1 MFYAGVIIS
10 ILCGYGVRTLNIAPV
25 PDGVVLFGKER
36 LLRENGQ
43 VTVFAV
49 IDLDDSA
56 FANTMAPIAEK
67 IEGYIHDLRVD
78 MRPEVQRLLSNRL
91 QRVMRNSSK
100 SNRMR
105 RGLINFV
112 GQVGKAL
119 FGLATEEDLTQVQT
133 GMQQIADQTDVLISD
148 HNKLVAIVNRV
159 GAEQIS
165 QLNKVNE
172 LVNRTN
178 VLHTQITAV
187 STYVSEIVQNISIAW
202 THMKFRTN
210 VEYLIS
216 DVESRYRD
224 FQELRN
230 YMRDLKLSC
239 EVGSV
244 TEELLP
250 VQLLRRIISDSR
262 NQNSLTN
269 EWYYRTLK
277 VETMFR
283 DRSGRLVC
291 KYTVPLLASE
301 PYLAYNIHTY
311 PVFNPNA
318 SLALRLYHDVYV
330 AIGTRTGELF
340 YPEQCKGIDPVVC
353 HAGLRYDKS
362 RELCVRGLIS
372 GSPQQQSRC
381 PVSLFKSIDNSQ
393 SVKEVTRNKFVVH
406 TPHEHY
412 SYRCPDQKPLVDEI
426 TYGTY
431 VIEIDQNCLLDT
443 SSWMLEGLTYHEI
456 YQYFNISDIE
466 IPNIPIL
473 NSNSWHKFHTLLIDA
488 NVIDRLDLPT
498 FDDVPTIS
506 PMHVHLE
513 VKKPFYKLWFFWLIL
528 LIIVVILGMISLYV
542 YFNGCLTMKS
552 LLNTFSDNQI
562 LVNAA
567 STSSMVLQPRAAESE
582 LQCVQQN
589 DVSKSSIHV

>member
-178 VLHTQITAV
+178 VLYTQITAV

-277 VETMFR
+277 A
-283 DRSGRLVC
+283 
-291 KYTVPLLASE
+291 PE
-301 PYLAYNIHTY
+301 PVNCSILS
-311 PVFNPNA
+311 NA
-318 SLALRLYHDVYV
+318 
-330 AIGTRTGELF
+330 
-340 YPEQCKGIDPVVC
+340 
-353 HAGLRYDKS
+353 
-362 RELCVRGLIS
+362 
-372 GSPQQQSRC
+372 
-381 PVSLFKSIDNSQ
+381 
-393 SVKEVTRNKFVVH
+393 KE
-406 TPHEHY
+406 
-412 SYRCPDQKPLVDEI
+412 
-426 TYGTY
+426 
-431 VIEIDQNCLLDT
+431 
-443 SSWMLEGLTYHEI
+443 
-456 YQYFNISDIE
+456 
-466 IPNIPIL
+466 
-473 NSNSWHKFHTLLIDA
+473 
-488 NVIDRLDLPT
+488 
-498 FDDVPTIS
+498 
-506 PMHVHLE
+506 
-513 VKKPFYKLWFFWLIL
+513 
-528 LIIVVILGMISLYV
+528 
-542 YFNGCLTMKS
+542 
-552 LLNTFSDNQI
+552 
-562 LVNAA
+562 
-567 STSSMVLQPRAAESE
+567 
-582 LQCVQQN
+582 
-589 DVSKSSIHV
+589 

>member
-1 MFYAGVIIS
+1 MAFGRDDLGRAGIWAKKREKEKGGSRKSETWTNIFLMLIFPYMDISHTWIPFMQTEIGRVPEIITH
-10 ILCGYGVRTLNIAPV
+10 LDGYGKSGHEQENQPVKHSERGKSGFFPFTLQKASGYYYNPLEAVSLPRVGYGRALGTHESTFWHLRWDRTHSLRIGGPNPS
-25 PDGVVLFGKER
+25 PD
-36 LLRENGQ
+36 
-43 VTVFAV
+43 
-49 IDLDDSA
+49 
-56 FANTMAPIAEK
+56 
-67 IEGYIHDLRVD
+67 
-78 MRPEVQRLLSNRL
+78 
-91 QRVMRNSSK
+91 
-100 SNRMR
+100 
-105 RGLINFV
+105 
-112 GQVGKAL
+112 
-119 FGLATEEDLTQVQT
+119 
-133 GMQQIADQTDVLISD
+133 MQQIADQTDVLISD

-178 VLHTQITAV
+178 VLHSQITAV

-250 VQLLRRIISDSR
+250 VQLLRRITSDSR

-318 SLALRLYHDVYV
+318 SLALRLYHVVYV
-330 AIGTRTGELF
+330 AIGTQTGELF
-340 YPEQCKGIDPVVC
+340 YPEQCKRIDPVVC

-372 GSPQQQSRC
+372 GSPQQQSHC
-381 PVSLFKSIDNSQ
+381 PVSLFKSINNSQ

-431 VIEIDQNCLLDT
+431 VIEIDQKCFLDT

-488 NVIDRLDLPT
+488 N
-498 FDDVPTIS
+498 
-506 PMHVHLE
+506 
-513 VKKPFYKLWFFWLIL
+513 
-528 LIIVVILGMISLYV
+528 
-542 YFNGCLTMKS
+542 
-552 LLNTFSDNQI
+552 
-562 LVNAA
+562 
-567 STSSMVLQPRAAESE
+567 
-582 LQCVQQN
+582 
-589 DVSKSSIHV
+589 